1 MDQAGVVGGPETLG
15 DLNGEL
21 EHFAFRDGAALA
33 DLLLEMAADDEFH
46 GDEKPPER
54 PPGGEHAHHVGMT
67 ERGG

>member
-1 MDQAGVVGGPETLG
+1 MDQARAVCRAESLG
-15 DLNGEL
+15 DLDGEL
-21 EHFAFRDGAALA
+21 EHFAFGDGASLG

-54 PPGGEHAHHVGMT
+54 PSCGEHAHHVGMT